1 MAFNK
6 NELIL
11 DRVRSM
17 SFSDLETGELL
28 FRLTS
33 IEDPTLNCTAESE
46 EVTDALGSVI
56 TTLYRAKKAT
66 FSATNSLLSL
76 DLAAAQFGSKK
87 EVASTTAKITNY
99 EYEILEANAGK
110 IVLSK
115 AAIADS
121 VKYIYS
127 LESGE
132 VAKSFKQGTT
142 ANTTDFKIDEDN
154 KTITLPTG
162 NTTGKFYVEYKTEAE
177 NAVRVV
183 NNASDFPSAAMVVI
197 YAYFKDKCNENK
209 VYSGKVICPK
219 AKLNPESIELALTS
233 TGKHAFELTMM
244 KDYCDETNDEL
255 FEIVVAE

>member
-66 FSATNSLLSL
+66 FSATNSLLSI

-115 AAIADS
+115 AQLRILS
-121 VKYIYS
+121 SISILWSPVK
-127 LESGE
+127 
-132 VAKSFKQGTT
+132 
-142 ANTTDFKIDEDN
+142 
-154 KTITLPTG
+154 
-162 NTTGKFYVEYKTEAE
+162 
-177 NAVRVV
+177 
-183 NNASDFPSAAMVVI
+183 
-197 YAYFKDKCNENK
+197 
-209 VYSGKVICPK
+209 
-219 AKLNPESIELALTS
+219 
-233 TGKHAFELTMM
+233 
-244 KDYCDETNDEL
+244 
-255 FEIVVAE
+255 

>member
-66 FSATNSLLSL
+66 FSATNSLLSI

-154 KTITLPTG
+154 KTITL
-162 NTTGKFYVEYKTEAE
+162 
-177 NAVRVV
+177 
-183 NNASDFPSAAMVVI
+183 
-197 YAYFKDKCNENK
+197 
-209 VYSGKVICPK
+209 
-219 AKLNPESIELALTS
+219 
-233 TGKHAFELTMM
+233 HW
-244 KDYCDETNDEL
+244 
-255 FEIVVAE
+255 